1 MRFVQQ
7 YQSKQRSLAKCWLRC
22 SFLSVYFDLGVREV
36 RVQLEMTR
44 TGGLENKFLFDQ
56 LLEQISPIESSL
68 VNLEWL
74 RLDDKKHLEFSYE
87 KSLMG
92 TIENNGKR

>member
-1 MRFVQQ
+1 
-7 YQSKQRSLAKCWLRC
+7 
-22 SFLSVYFDLGVREV
+22 
-36 RVQLEMTR
+36 MTR

-56 LLEQISPIESSL
+56 LLEQISPIESSFGQP
-68 VNLEWL
+68 LEWL